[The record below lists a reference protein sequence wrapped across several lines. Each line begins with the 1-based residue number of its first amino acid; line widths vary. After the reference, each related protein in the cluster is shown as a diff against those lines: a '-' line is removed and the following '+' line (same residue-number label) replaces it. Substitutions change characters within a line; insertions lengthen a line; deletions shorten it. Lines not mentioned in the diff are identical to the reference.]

1 MSQSEKRKRTALIP
15 SIRCFPE
22 EKEQLKEKAQSAGL
36 NLSTYLIRCGLN
48 RKIKTH
54 FDPELVMELS
64 RLGSL
69 QKRLFNEGKGVLSEE
84 YAQVF
89 VAIQEA
95 ILTLGRAE

>member
-1 MSQSEKRKRTALIP
+1 MSQSEKRKRTALIL

-22 EKEQLKEKAQSAGL
+22 EKQQLKEKAQAAGL

-48 RKIKTH
+48 RRIKTH

-69 QKRLFNEGKGVLSEE
+69 QQRLFNEGKGVLKAKNMHKFSWLSRKL
-84 YAQVF
+84 F
-89 VAIQEA
+89 
-95 ILTLGRAE
+95 

>member
-1 MSQSEKRKRTALIP
+1 
-15 SIRCFPE
+15 
-22 EKEQLKEKAQSAGL
+22 
-36 NLSTYLIRCGLN
+36 
-48 RKIKTH
+48 
-54 FDPELVMELS
+54 MELS